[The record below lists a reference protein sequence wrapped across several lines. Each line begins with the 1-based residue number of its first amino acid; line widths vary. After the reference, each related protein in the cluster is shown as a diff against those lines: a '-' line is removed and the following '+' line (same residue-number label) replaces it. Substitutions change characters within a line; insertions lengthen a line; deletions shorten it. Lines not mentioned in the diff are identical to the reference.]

1 MTNREPESGEV
12 YRDAAGITR
21 EVQALY
27 SVRVPETG
35 KQQIRIRYDVP
46 SRLGPIKFT
55 CSLDEWQIWA
65 VDAKRVAVGVTG

>member
-1 MTNREPESGEV
+1 MTNREPQSGEV
-12 YRDAAGITR
+12 YTDAAGITR

-27 SVRVPETG
+27 SVRLPFSG

-65 VDAKRVAVGVTG
+65 ENAKRVALGVTG